1 MKTTSDSDGTF
12 NFAAAPAGKYTL
24 QMRNPGGVVLADPLD
39 PDKNEN
45 GIGAALES
53 KEFEITGDEE
63 KMDVDVRLLDRPIE
77 YTETTTPAP
86 EPEGSSLGKCLADT
100 SSVSNPATWLIPI
113 GILIAAMGG
122 AAVLFEDEF
131 NAAAAEFNKA
141 MPSLNIQRPE
151 WMNEISRQLA
161 QIDPAV
167 PAGVLA
173 AGIIGL
179 GALALGLTYASCQ
192 SGGEMGSSTGDAK
205 GSSSK
210 KEEKTLTTAAEPTKV
225 NA

>member
-1 MKTTSDSDGTF
+1 
-12 NFAAAPAGKYTL
+12 
-24 QMRNPGGVVLADPLD
+24 MRNPGGVILAEPLD

-45 GIGAALES
+45 GIGATLES

-131 NAAAAEFNKA
+131 NAAAAQFNQA

-151 WMNEISRQLA
+151 WMNEILSL
-161 QIDPAV
+161 IH
-167 PAGVLA
+167 
-173 AGIIGL
+173 I
-179 GALALGLTYASCQ
+179 
-192 SGGEMGSSTGDAK
+192 
-205 GSSSK
+205 
-210 KEEKTLTTAAEPTKV
+210 
-225 NA
+225 